1 MINLGY
7 LGAIQNHYAVKLQ
20 DLAGFVKMTIVMQ
33 KLRKTKTLEVKQNA
47 MQHN

>member
-1 MINLGY
+1 MIHF
-7 LGAIQNHYAVKLQ
+7 AIQNPYAVKIQ
-20 DLAGFVKMTIVMQ
+20 DLAGFFKMTIVMQ